1 MSEGK
6 LCLKCGGKFAA
17 EHRFN
22 RLCLKC
28 TVSNA
33 KTYQPRKS
41 RAGTARSTKKE
52 PQL

>member
-6 LCLKCGGKFAA
+6 LCLKCGGKFEE

-22 RLCLKC
+22 RLCPKC